1 MTEGNEDKSIWDET
15 LSSLR
20 QQRDELALQL
30 HLGKAEARDEWEK
43 LREKLE
49 QLNQDYEPV
58 KDAVGQ
64 SAGNLMESLKLVAGE
79 IKDGFDRVLKSLQDV
94 PPEKK

>member
-1 MTEGNEDKSIWDET
+1 MSEENEKSFWDET

-43 LREKLE
+43 MRAKLE
-49 QLNQDYEPV
+49 RLNQDCEPV

-64 SAGNLMESLKLVAGE
+64 SAENLMESMKLVAGE
-79 IKDGFDRVLKSLQDV
+79 IKDGFDRVYKSLQDATS
-94 PPEKK
+94 EKK

>member
-1 MTEGNEDKSIWDET
+1 MSEDREEKSFWDET

-30 HLGKAEARDEWEK
+30 HLGKAEARTEWEK

-49 QLNQDYEPV
+49 RLNQDCEPV

-64 SAGNLMESLKLVAGE
+64 SAGNVMESLKLVAGE
-79 IKDGFDRVLKSLQDV
+79 IKDGFDRVYKSLQEA